1 MPFIMNAWYVAA
13 WPREVEPGKI
23 LARTI
28 CNEPMVLFRDAG
40 GGAGGRAVALE
51 DRCCHRQMPLAKGWI
66 ESGTL
71 RCGYHGLR
79 FDGAGKCVEIP
90 GQASIPPR
98 ARVRAYPLVERHGWL
113 WVWPGE
119 AAKAD
124 PALVP
129 AIFARMDHPE
139 WTACG
144 GTTYVKCHYQLISD
158 NLLDLT
164 HETYIHRSSLGNQAV
179 VEHPITTKGDAE
191 NVVVQRHIP
200 DHEPAPFWKA
210 NLFRKL
216 GRHVNADRW
225 QIIHFQPPAN
235 LVLDVGVTPA
245 GHPRA
250 EGVEG
255 CNTNAITP
263 ETEESVWYFWGFARK
278 FGRDDETLSQK
289 LVESIAK
296 IFEEDREACE
306 AVHRVMRR
314 NPGRAVID
322 VNADQGTILARRM
335 VAERIGAELSARV
348 AAAE

>member
-13 WPREVEPGKI
+13 WPRDVAPGKA

-28 CNEPMVLFRDAG
+28 CSEPMVLFRDEAG
-40 GGAGGRAVALE
+40 AAVALE
-51 DRCCHRQMPLAKGWI
+51 DRCCHREMPLAKGWL
-66 ESGTL
+66 EGGTL

-79 FDGAGKCVEIP
+79 FDGRGKCVEIP

-98 ARVRAYPLVERHGWL
+98 ARVRAFPLVERYGWL
-113 WVWPGE
+113 WVWPGD
-119 AAKAD
+119 AGKAD
-124 PALVP
+124 AALIP
-129 AIFARMDHPE
+129 KIFARMDHPE

-164 HETYIHRSSLGNQAV
+164 HETYIHSSSLGNQAV
-179 VEHPITTKGDAE
+179 VEHPITTKGDGAA
-191 NVVVQRHIP
+191 VDVQRLIP

-210 NLFRKL
+210 MLFRKL
-216 GRHVNADRW
+216 EKHVMADRW
-225 QIIHFQPPAN
+225 QLIHFEPPAN

-245 GHPRA
+245 GRPRA

-263 ETEESVWYFWGFARK
+263 ETEDSTWYFWGFARK
-278 FGRDDETLSQK
+278 FGRDDAALSEKLIET
-289 LVESIAK
+289 IAK

-306 AVHRVMRR
+306 AVHAVMRR
-314 NPGRAVID
+314 SAGRGVID

-335 VAERIGAELSARV
+335 VAERVKLERG
-348 AAAE
+348 AAAQAAE